1 MATNNDASVI
11 AGPFTPANS
20 NNESLSPILVNE
32 ATASSNGAVNGAAD
46 ELPAEIRFLHECTD
60 DNFTLGIRPFEKM
73 RGVYETPSTNNN
85 DRSPTDYGHATVD
98 SEMRHQQLEQRK
110 INLPAKLHEQKLRK
124 DEEDLIIEFDRLER
138 QLEGNEKVI

>member
-46 ELPAEIRFLHECTD
+46 ELQAEIRFLHECTD

-73 RGVYETPSTNNN
+73 RGAYETPSTN
-85 DRSPTDYGHATVD
+85 DRSPTDYGCGVD
-98 SEMRHQQLEQRK
+98 
-110 INLPAKLHEQKLRK
+110 P
-124 DEEDLIIEFDRLER
+124 
-138 QLEGNEKVI
+138 